1 MSSGAPTVICAM
13 GQAKY
18 QTASDGHPARVA
30 PTWTEEKL
38 AILACY
44 LHGFALACKS
54 HPSGWYALDIFAG
67 GGLNVSATTGAEI
80 PGSALIAL
88 EAGPPL
94 ARTVVLC
101 ERGARALPA
110 LTARVAPYGERA
122 RVFGRDANAEIGD
135 MLALI
140 ARDAPAFAFL
150 DPEGSELAWATV
162 QAIAEHKPK
171 PYRKIEQLILLPTDM
186 GFVRTLP
193 LAKDLSEA
201 AAAKITAMYG
211 HDRWRAIYERRRAGK
226 INAEAARTEYVRL
239 YAQGLRD
246 LGYQHVQERQIT
258 KEGAGGRA
266 GSPMYFLMHASDH
279 DAGERI
285 MAHCFDKKHIR
296 PGEQLGQ
303 EGLFHVPVAPRR
315 RRVSGADQD

>member
-1 MSSGAPTVICAM
+1 M

-18 QTASDGHPARVA
+18 QIASDGHPARVA

-54 HPSGWYALDIFAG
+54 HPSGWYAFDIFAG

-80 PGSALIAL
+80 LGSALIAL

-101 ERGARALPA
+101 ERDARALPA
-110 LTARVAPYGERA
+110 LTARVASYGGRA
-122 RVFGRDANAEIGD
+122 RVFGGDANAEIGN
-135 MLALI
+135 MLALV
-140 ARDAPAFAFL
+140 ARDTPAFAFL
-150 DPEGSELAWATV
+150 DPEGSELSWTTV
-162 QAIAEHKPK
+162 QAIAQHKPK
-171 PYRKIEQLILLPTDM
+171 PHRKVEQLILLPTDM

-193 LAKDLSEA
+193 LAKDLSER

-211 HDRWRAIYERRRAGK
+211 HDRWRDIYERRRADK
-226 INAEAARTEYVRL
+226 INAEAARTEYVQL

-246 LGYQHVQERQIT
+246 LGYRHVQERQIT
-258 KEGAGGRA
+258 KNGARGRA

-279 DAGERI
+279 EAGERI

-303 EGLFHVPVAPRR
+303 GGLFHVPVAPRR
-315 RRVSGADQD
+315 RRVSDADHD

>member
-1 MSSGAPTVICAM
+1 M

-18 QTASDGHPARVA
+18 QTTSDGHPARVA

-38 AILACY
+38 AILDCY
-44 LHGFALACKS
+44 LQGFALACKS
-54 HPSGWYALDIFAG
+54 HPSGWYAFDIFAG

-88 EAGPPL
+88 DAGPPL

-101 ERGARALPA
+101 ERDARARPA
-110 LTARVAPYGERA
+110 LTARVASYGGRA
-122 RVFGRDANAEIGD
+122 RVFGGDANAEIGN
-135 MLALI
+135 MLVLA
-140 ARDAPAFAFL
+140 ARDTPAFAFL
-150 DPEGSELAWATV
+150 DPEGSELSWTTV
-162 QAIAEHKPK
+162 QAIAQHKPK
-171 PYRKIEQLILLPTDM
+171 PHRKIEQLILLPTDM

-193 LAKDLSEA
+193 LAKDLTEA

-211 HDRWRAIYERRRAGK
+211 HDRWRDIYERRRAGK
-226 INAEAARTEYVRL
+226 INAETARTEYVRL

-246 LGYQHVQERQIT
+246 LGYRHVQERQIT
-258 KEGAGGRA
+258 KDGAGGRA

-303 EGLFHVPVAPRR
+303 GGLFHVPVAPRR
-315 RRVSGADQD
+315 RRVSDADHD

>member
-1 MSSGAPTVICAM
+1 MA
-13 GQAKY
+13 QAKY

-44 LHGFALACKS
+44 LHGFALACKR
-54 HPSGWYALDIFAG
+54 HPRGWYALDIFAG

-80 PGSALIAL
+80 PGSAFIAL

-101 ERGARALPA
+101 ERGARSLPA
-110 LTARVAPYGERA
+110 LTARAAPYAERV
-122 RVFGRDANAEIGD
+122 RVFGRDANAEIDD

-162 QAIAEHKPK
+162 QAIAGHKPK
-171 PYRKIEQLILLPTDM
+171 PYRKVEQLILLPTDM

-193 LAKDLSEA
+193 LERDLSDA

-211 HDRWRAIYERRRAGK
+211 HDHWRGIYERRRAGK
-226 INAEAARTEYVRL
+226 INAEAARTQYVQL

-246 LGYQHVQERQIT
+246 LGYEHVQERQIT

-296 PGEQLGQ
+296 SGEQLGQ

-315 RRVSGADQD
+315 RRVSDADEH

>member
-1 MSSGAPTVICAM
+1 M

-18 QTASDGHPARVA
+18 ETASDGHPARVA

-44 LHGFALACKS
+44 LHGFAVACKS
-54 HPSGWYALDIFAG
+54 HPRGWYALDIFAG
-67 GGLNVSATTGAEI
+67 GGLSISATTGAEI
-80 PGSALIAL
+80 PASALIAL

-101 ERGARALPA
+101 ERDARTLPA
-110 LTARVAPYGERA
+110 LTDRVVPYDDRA
-122 RVFGRDANAEIGD
+122 RVFAHDANAEIGT

-140 ARDAPAFAFL
+140 PRDAPAFAFL
-150 DPEGSELAWATV
+150 DPEGSELAWDTV
-162 QAIAEHKPK
+162 TAIAEHKAK
-171 PYRKIEQLILLPTDM
+171 PYTNVEQLILLPTDM

-193 LAKDLSEA
+193 LAKDLSDA

-211 HDRWRAIYERRRAGK
+211 HNRWREIYERRRAGK
-226 INAEAARTEYVRL
+226 INAEAARTQYVQL
-239 YAQGLRD
+239 YAQRLRE

-258 KEGAGGRA
+258 KEGVGGRA

-279 DAGERI
+279 EAGERI
-285 MAHCFDKKHIR
+285 MAHCFDKKHVHS
-296 PGEQLGQ
+296 GEQLGQ
-303 EGLFHVPVAPRR
+303 EGLFHVPVVPRR
-315 RRVSGADQD
+315 RRVSDADED